1 MRPAVSLDPKKKE
14 PMIRCFGGFEVCDSE
29 GKPVHF
35 RTRRAEELFAYFLCN
50 AGRYISKWKVMDL
63 LWPDMQDERGA
74 SNLYNTIYLLKK
86 MLKEKGFGME
96 IRKMNDGYM
105 LETGNKSYDALDYQR
120 FHLEMVEGKQDTA
133 QMERLCFLY
142 QGPLLDGKPYLWK
155 ISLEEVYAKYYTN
168 WTRLLVDSDCASQDW
183 PKAEQ
188 RLEKFL
194 SLYPLH
200 EEMNQQMIV
209 IYAKL
214 GNKEKIARLYER
226 FETAFLSELGM
237 VPSEEFKAHVVAYLA

>member
-1 MRPAVSLDPKKKE
+1 
-14 PMIRCFGGFEVCDSE
+14 
-29 GKPVHF
+29 
-35 RTRRAEELFAYFLCN
+35 
-50 AGRYISKWKVMDL
+50 
-63 LWPDMQDERGA
+63 
-74 SNLYNTIYLLKK
+74 
-86 MLKEKGFGME
+86 
-96 IRKMNDGYM
+96 
-105 LETGNKSYDALDYQR
+105 
-120 FHLEMVEGKQDTA
+120 
-133 QMERLCFLY
+133 
-142 QGPLLDGKPYLWK
+142 LLDGKPYLWK

-226 FETAFLSELGM
+226 FETAYLSELGM
-237 VPSEEFKAHVVAYLA
+237 VPSAEFKTHVVAYLA